1 MKHRPEPD
9 IIRLSNISENRFLTG
24 QTEFGVENESSPQ
37 KTFSSLLFSSL
48 LFSSLLFSSLLFS
61 SAARAAGEGSGRG
74 PYVQADLA
82 YAYEHITHDYPE
94 PAGAKKGKI
103 STVSDYFR
111 NIRTHSIHPR
121 VSVGY
126 DFGGWRIAAD
136 YARYRKWNDSKYS
149 VSIKELKENKGEN
162 INVAQ
167 YLKTENQENG
177 SFHAVSSLGLSAVYD
192 FKLNDKFKPY
202 IGARVAYGHIRHQHR
217 SVEQETT
224 IVTTYLQS
232 GKPSP
237 IIRGP
242 TPKPAHQESNSIR
255 RVGLGVIAGVGFDI
269 TPNLT
274 LDAGYRYHNWGRL
287 ENTRFKTHEASLGVR
302 YRF

>member
-1 MKHRPEPD
+1 MNPARKKP
-9 IIRLSNISENRFLTG
+9 
-24 QTEFGVENESSPQ
+24 
-37 KTFSSLLFSSL
+37 SL

-61 SAARAAGEGSGRG
+61 SAAQAASEDGGRG

-82 YAYEHITHDYPE
+82 YAAERITHDYPE
-94 PAGAKKGKI
+94 PTDPSKGKI

-136 YARYRKWNDSKYS
+136 YARYRKWNNSKYS
-149 VSIKELKENKGEN
+149 VSIKELKNNNKK
-162 INVAQ
+162 
-167 YLKTENQENG
+167 KTENQENG

-202 IGARVAYGHIRHQHR
+202 IGARVAYGHVRHSIDSTKKITAGAGGAGSPVR
-217 SVEQETT
+217 
-224 IVTTYLQS
+224 
-232 GKPSP
+232 PSYKS
-237 IIRGP
+237 
-242 TPKPAHQESNSIR
+242 TQDAHHQSNSIR

-269 TPNLT
+269 TPKLT
-274 LDAGYRYHNWGRL
+274 LD
-287 ENTRFKTHEASLGVR
+287 
-302 YRF
+302 

>member
-1 MKHRPEPD
+1 MNPARKKP
-9 IIRLSNISENRFLTG
+9 
-24 QTEFGVENESSPQ
+24 
-37 KTFSSLLFSSL
+37 SL

-61 SAARAAGEGSGRG
+61 SAAQAASEDGGRG

-82 YAYEHITHDYPE
+82 YAYEHITRDYPDA
-94 PAGAKKGKI
+94 AGLEKGKKI

-149 VSIKELKENKGEN
+149 VSIKELKKNNNKK
-162 INVAQ
+162 
-167 YLKTENQENG
+167 KTENQENG

-202 IGARVAYGHIRHQHR
+202 IGARVAYGHVRH
-217 SVEQETT
+217 SISTKKTT
-224 IVTTYLQS
+224 EFLTTASTPDAVS
-232 GKPSP
+232 GAYKVST
-237 IIRGP
+237 
-242 TPKPAHQESNSIR
+242 TPGAHQESDSIR

>member
-1 MKHRPEPD
+1 
-9 IIRLSNISENRFLTG
+9 
-24 QTEFGVENESSPQ
+24 
-37 KTFSSLLFSSL
+37 
-48 LFSSLLFSSLLFS
+48 
-61 SAARAAGEGSGRG
+61 SAAQAAGEDHGRG

-82 YAYEHITHDYPE
+82 YAAERITHDYPK
-94 PAGAKKGKI
+94 PTAPGKNKI

-136 YARYRKWNDSKYS
+136 YARYRKWNDNKYS
-149 VSIKELKENKGEN
+149 VNIKKLENKN
-162 INVAQ
+162 KK
-167 YLKTENQENG
+167 KTENQENG

-202 IGARVAYGHIRHQHR
+202 IGARVAYGHVRH
-217 SVEQETT
+217 SIDSTKKIT
-224 IVTTYLQS
+224 AS
-232 GKPSP
+232 AGGAGSP
-237 IIRGP
+237 ASYKS
-242 TPKPAHQESNSIR
+242 TQDAHHQSNSIR

>member
-1 MKHRPEPD
+1 MRPTK
-9 IIRLSNISENRFLTG
+9 NF
-24 QTEFGVENESSPQ
+24 SSLL
-37 KTFSSLLFSSL
+37 FSSLLFSSL

-61 SAARAAGEGSGRG
+61 SAARAAGEDHGRG

-82 YAYEHITHDYPE
+82 YAYEHITRDYPDA
-94 PAGAKKGKI
+94 AGLEKGKKI

-136 YARYRKWNDSKYS
+136 YARYRKWNDNKYS
-149 VSIKELKENKGEN
+149 VNTKLVKMGGNQKLRNE
-162 INVAQ
+162 Q
-167 YLKTENQENG
+167 TLKTEHQENG
-177 SFHAVSSLGLSAVYD
+177 TFHAASSLGLSTIYD
-192 FKLNDKFKPY
+192 FDTGSRFKPY
-202 IGARVAYGHIRHQHR
+202 IGARVAYGHVRHQVR
-217 SVEQETT
+217 SVQQETVA
-224 IVTTYLQS
+224 VTTYPES
-232 GKPSP
+232 GAPSVLANTP
-237 IIRGP
+237 IP
-242 TPKPAHQESNSIR
+242 QPAYHESRSISS
-255 RVGLGVIAGVGFDI
+255 LGFGAVAGVGIDI

-287 ENTRFKTHEASLGVR
+287 ENTRFKTHEASLGMR

>member
-1 MKHRPEPD
+1 MNPARKKP
-9 IIRLSNISENRFLTG
+9 
-24 QTEFGVENESSPQ
+24 
-37 KTFSSLLFSSL
+37 SLLFSSL

-61 SAARAAGEGSGRG
+61 SAAQAASEDGGRG

-82 YAYEHITHDYPE
+82 YAAERITHDYPE
-94 PAGAKKGKI
+94 PTDPKKGKI

-136 YARYRKWNDSKYS
+136 YARYRKWNDNKYS
-149 VSIKELKENKGEN
+149 VDIKELENKN
-162 INVAQ
+162 KNKRD
-167 YLKTENQENG
+167 LKTENQENG

-202 IGARVAYGHIRHQHR
+202 IGARVAYGHVRH
-217 SVEQETT
+217 SIDSTKKT
-224 IVTTYLQS
+224 AKILTSSYGN
-232 GKPSP
+232 GKP
-237 IIRGP
+237 
-242 TPKPAHQESNSIR
+242 TVYTEENTQNAHRESDSIR

-269 TPNLT
+269 TPKLT

>member
-1 MKHRPEPD
+1 MQPAK
-9 IIRLSNISENRFLTG
+9 N
-24 QTEFGVENESSPQ
+24 
-37 KTFSSLLFSSL
+37 LLFSSL
-48 LFSSLLFSSLLFS
+48 LFSSLLFP
-61 SAARAAGEGSGRG
+61 SAAQAAGEDNGRG

-82 YAYEHITHDYPE
+82 YAAERITHDYPE
-94 PAGAKKGKI
+94 PTGAKKGTTI

-111 NIRTHSIHPR
+111 NIRTHSVHPR

-136 YARYRKWNDSKYS
+136 YARYRKWNDNKYS
-149 VSIKELKENKGEN
+149 VNTKEVLRNKDNGN
-162 INVAQ
+162 RTDR
-167 YLKTENQENG
+167 KTENQENG
-177 SFHAVSSLGLSAVYD
+177 SFHAASSLGLSAVYD

-202 IGARVAYGHIRHQHR
+202 IGARVAYGHVRH
-217 SVEQETT
+217 SIDSTKKTIEVTT
-224 IVTTYLQS
+224 IPHAPNAT
-232 GKPSP
+232 
-237 IIRGP
+237 P
-242 TPKPAHQESNSIR
+242 TIYRVPKTQDAHQESDSIR

>member
-1 MKHRPEPD
+1 MQPAK
-9 IIRLSNISENRFLTG
+9 N
-24 QTEFGVENESSPQ
+24 
-37 KTFSSLLFSSL
+37 L

-61 SAARAAGEGSGRG
+61 SAARAASEDGGRG

-82 YAYEHITHDYPE
+82 YAYEHITHDYPK
-94 PAGAKKGKI
+94 PTGAKKGTTSTTI

-136 YARYRKWNDSKYS
+136 YARYRKWNNNKYS
-149 VSIKELKENKGEN
+149 VSIKELLRNDNASLPSGKRHLN
-162 INVAQ
+162 IKTQ
-167 YLKTENQENG
+167 KTEHQENG
-177 SFHAVSSLGLSAVYD
+177 TFHAASSLGLSTIYD
-192 FKLNDKFKPY
+192 FDTGSRFKPY
-202 IGARVAYGHIRHQHR
+202 IGMRVAYGHVRHQVH
-217 SVEQETT
+217 SMEKETT
-224 IVTTYLQS
+224 AVTTY
-232 GKPSP
+232 PSNGGAP
-237 IIRGP
+237 SV
-242 TPKPAHQESNSIR
+242 TTEASTKKPAHHESRSISS
-255 RVGLGVIAGVGFDI
+255 LGFGAMAGVGIDVA
-269 TPNLT
+269 PGLT

>member
-1 MKHRPEPD
+1 MQPPK
-9 IIRLSNISENRFLTG
+9 N
-24 QTEFGVENESSPQ
+24 
-37 KTFSSLLFSSL
+37 LLFSSL

-61 SAARAAGEGSGRG
+61 SAAQAAGEDHGRG

-82 YAYEHITHDYPE
+82 YAYEHITRDYPDA
-94 PAGAKKGKI
+94 AGLEKGKKI

-136 YARYRKWNDSKYS
+136 YARYRKWNNSKYS
-149 VSIKELKENKGEN
+149 VNTKELENKN
-162 INVAQ
+162 KNKRD
-167 YLKTENQENG
+167 LKTENQENG

-202 IGARVAYGHIRHQHR
+202 IGARVAYGHVRH
-217 SVEQETT
+217 SIDSTKKT
-224 IVTTYLQS
+224 AKILTSSYGN
-232 GKPSP
+232 GKP
-237 IIRGP
+237 
-242 TPKPAHQESNSIR
+242 TVYTEENTQNAHRESDSIR
-255 RVGLGVIAGVGFDI
+255 RVGLGVIAGVGFGI
-269 TPNLT
+269 TPKLT

>member
-1 MKHRPEPD
+1 
-9 IIRLSNISENRFLTG
+9 
-24 QTEFGVENESSPQ
+24 
-37 KTFSSLLFSSL
+37 
-48 LFSSLLFSSLLFS
+48 
-61 SAARAAGEGSGRG
+61 
-74 PYVQADLA
+74 
-82 YAYEHITHDYPE
+82 DYPK
-94 PAGAKKGKI
+94 PTAPGKNKI

-136 YARYRKWNDSKYS
+136 YARYRKWNDNKYS
-149 VSIKELKENKGEN
+149 VNIKKLENKN
-162 INVAQ
+162 KK
-167 YLKTENQENG
+167 KTENQENG

-202 IGARVAYGHIRHQHR
+202 IGARVAYGHVRH
-217 SVEQETT
+217 SIDSTKKIT
-224 IVTTYLQS
+224 AS
-232 GKPSP
+232 AGGAGSP
-237 IIRGP
+237 ASYKS
-242 TPKPAHQESNSIR
+242 TQDAHHQSNSIR

-287 ENTRFKTHEASLGVR
+287 ENTRFKTHEASLGMR

>member
-1 MKHRPEPD
+1 
-9 IIRLSNISENRFLTG
+9 
-24 QTEFGVENESSPQ
+24 
-37 KTFSSLLFSSL
+37 LLFSSL
-48 LFSSLLFSSLLFS
+48 LFP
-61 SAARAAGEGSGRG
+61 SAAQAASEGNGRG

-149 VSIKELKENKGEN
+149 VSIKELKNNNKK
-162 INVAQ
+162 
-167 YLKTENQENG
+167 KTENQENG

-202 IGARVAYGHIRHQHR
+202 IGARVAYGHIRHSIDSTKKITAGAGGAGSPVR
-217 SVEQETT
+217 
-224 IVTTYLQS
+224 
-232 GKPSP
+232 PSYKS
-237 IIRGP
+237 
-242 TPKPAHQESNSIR
+242 TQDAHHQSNSIR

-269 TPNLT
+269 TPKLT
-274 LDAGYRYHNWGRL
+274 LDTGYRYHNWGRL
-287 ENTRFKTHEASLGVR
+287 ENTRFKTHEASLGMR

>member
-1 MKHRPEPD
+1 MNPARKKPS
-9 IIRLSNISENRFLTG
+9 LL
-24 QTEFGVENESSPQ
+24 
-37 KTFSSLLFSSL
+37 FSSLLFSSL

-61 SAARAAGEGSGRG
+61 SAAQAASEDGGRG

-82 YAYEHITHDYPE
+82 YAAERITHDYPE
-94 PAGAKKGKI
+94 PTAQKKGKI

-136 YARYRKWNDSKYS
+136 YARYRKWNNNKYS
-149 VSIKELKENKGEN
+149 VNIKELGRNDKTSSGSRGHLN
-162 INVAQ
+162 IQ
-167 YLKTENQENG
+167 TRKTEHQENG
-177 SFHAVSSLGLSAVYD
+177 TFHAVSSLGLSAVYD

-202 IGARVAYGHIRHQHR
+202 IGARVAYGHVRHQVR

-224 IVTTYLQS
+224 TVTTYPQNAAS
-232 GKPSP
+232 SVTTNAP
-237 IIRGP
+237 IRKLP
-242 TPKPAHQESNSIR
+242 HHESRSISS
-255 RVGLGVIAGVGFDI
+255 LGFGAVAGVGIDI
-269 TPNLT
+269 TPKLT

>member
-1 MKHRPEPD
+1 MNPARKKPS
-9 IIRLSNISENRFLTG
+9 LL
-24 QTEFGVENESSPQ
+24 
-37 KTFSSLLFSSL
+37 FSSLLFSSL

-61 SAARAAGEGSGRG
+61 SAAQAAGEDHGRG

-82 YAYEHITHDYPE
+82 YAYEHITRDYPE
-94 PAGAKKGKI
+94 PTDPKKGKI

-136 YARYRKWNDSKYS
+136 YARYRKWNNSKYS
-149 VSIKELKENKGEN
+149 VSIKELKNNNKKKKK
-162 INVAQ
+162 
-167 YLKTENQENG
+167 KTENQENG

-192 FKLNDKFKPY
+192 FDTGSRFKPY
-202 IGARVAYGHIRHQHR
+202 AGVRVAYGHVRH
-217 SVEQETT
+217 SISTKKTT
-224 IVTTYLQS
+224 EFLTTA
-232 GKPSP
+232 GSP
-237 IIRGP
+237 GVVP
-242 TPKPAHQESNSIR
+242 GGYKVSTTPGAHQESNSIR

-287 ENTRFKTHEASLGVR
+287 ENTRFKTHEASLGMR

>member
-1 MKHRPEPD
+1 MQPAK
-9 IIRLSNISENRFLTG
+9 N
-24 QTEFGVENESSPQ
+24 
-37 KTFSSLLFSSL
+37 LLFSSL

-61 SAARAAGEGSGRG
+61 SAAQAASEGNGRG

-82 YAYEHITHDYPE
+82 YAAERITHDYPE
-94 PAGAKKGKI
+94 PTGAKKAQL

-136 YARYRKWNDSKYS
+136 YARYRKWNNSKYS
-149 VSIKELKENKGEN
+149 VSIKELKSKSKSKRE
-162 INVAQ
+162 
-167 YLKTENQENG
+167 LKTVNQENG
-177 SFHAVSSLGLSAVYD
+177 TFHAVSSLGLSAVYD

-202 IGARVAYGHIRHQHR
+202 IGARVAYGHVRH
-217 SVEQETT
+217 SISTKKTT
-224 IVTTYLQS
+224 EFLTTASTPDAVS
-232 GKPSP
+232 GAYKVS
-237 IIRGP
+237 R
-242 TPKPAHQESNSIR
+242 TPGAHQESNSIR

-269 TPNLT
+269 TPKLT

-287 ENTRFKTHEASLGVR
+287 ENTRFKTHEASLGMR